1 MQKIKQTLNLTRNA
15 DLLASFSSNPNDK
28 KEKLLNNT
36 LIQLNIMCHIHNGH
50 AIKMTSSYFFEVT
63 QYFYS
68 FVTL

>member
-1 MQKIKQTLNLTRNA
+1 MQKIKQTPNLTRNA
-15 DLLASFSSNPNDK
+15 DSLAFSSNPNY